1 MLVLRR
7 RAQDTIDVTT
17 EEGAHIVITV
27 TEIGR
32 NWVKLGFDAPSGVDI
47 QRDSRKANKG
57 E

>member
-7 RAQDTIDVTT
+7 RAQDTIDIIT

-47 QRDSRKANKG
+47 QRDPRKASRG